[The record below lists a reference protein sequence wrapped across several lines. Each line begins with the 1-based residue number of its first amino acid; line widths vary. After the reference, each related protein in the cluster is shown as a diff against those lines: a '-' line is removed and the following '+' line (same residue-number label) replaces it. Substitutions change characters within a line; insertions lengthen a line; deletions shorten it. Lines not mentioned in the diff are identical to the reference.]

1 VGSGRGRVGGGA
13 VVLARGGPTPG
24 RSAGLPG
31 RAPDE
36 RIATLLPT
44 SAAATAAAA
53 STASI
58 FRFGMPELPRRWAGA
73 RRHLRRRG
81 ARARPALTAESRRHD
96 GVAAPNASPAHGR
109 TTSAAGFLAHGSN
122 GFARPSQSFSPVAAG
137 REPSPFTVA
146 GTAADS
152 NCVPF

>member
-1 VGSGRGRVGGGA
+1 MDPAVGSGPARVAGGA
-13 VVLARGGPTPG
+13 VVLARGGPTSG

-58 FRFGMPELPRRWAGA
+58 FRFGMLELPRRWAGA
-73 RRHLRRRG
+73 RRHSRRRG
-81 ARARPALTAESRRHD
+81 DRKSTRLNSSHVKISYA
-96 GVAAPNASPAHGR
+96 
-109 TTSAAGFLAHGSN
+109 
-122 GFARPSQSFSPVAAG
+122 
-137 REPSPFTVA
+137 
-146 GTAADS
+146 
-152 NCVPF
+152 